1 MIKAFTFHDIR
12 NHDNTKY
19 IERYKLKSF
28 MTIEEFKNKLKYLN
42 KEYNIINSSEISND
56 KILNGKH
63 AVLTF
68 DDGLLDHHYVA
79 EILSDMKISGTF
91 LLPVQAIRDRIGL
104 KAHKIQ
110 FILSLIDEKKLSQMI
125 IDMFDDKT
133 LWNKYSV
140 SQWKNNWWTPEMVF
154 VTNVLRYHDND
165 EITNKLFNNIVTTD
179 EVEFCEDFYL
189 NEKQINEIASVGHE
203 VGGHGF
209 SSHIYPLLPDQEED
223 VRKTLEYIKKFT
235 RGNIIY
241 SYPNGKYNE
250 ETLEVLKKYNCKYA
264 YTTVKADVNKNG
276 SLLEIPRYDGAQD
289 III

>member
-1 MIKAFTFHDIR
+1 MIKVHHIFLNI
-12 NHDNTKY
+12 
-19 IERYKLKSF
+19 SF
-28 MTIEEFKNKLKYLN
+28 
-42 KEYNIINSSEISND
+42 IID

-91 LLPVQAIRDRIGL
+91 LLPVQAIRDRTVL
-104 KAHKIQ
+104 RTHKIQ

-189 NEKQINEIASVGHE
+189 NSNKLKEEIN
-203 VGGHGF
+203 
-209 SSHIYPLLPDQEED
+209 
-223 VRKTLEYIKKFT
+223 
-235 RGNIIY
+235 
-241 SYPNGKYNE
+241 
-250 ETLEVLKKYNCKYA
+250 
-264 YTTVKADVNKNG
+264 
-276 SLLEIPRYDGAQD
+276 
-289 III
+289 